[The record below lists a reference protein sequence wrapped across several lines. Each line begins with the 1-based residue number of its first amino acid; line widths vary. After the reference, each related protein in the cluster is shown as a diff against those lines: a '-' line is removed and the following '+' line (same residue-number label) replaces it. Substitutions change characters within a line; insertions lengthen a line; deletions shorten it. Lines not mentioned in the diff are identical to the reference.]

1 MFLNVLKDQNKEL
14 FLELCLHLSNSDG
27 VFSDSEKEVL
37 KAYCKEMEITEK
49 TDLSMR
55 PLENVVSILNNN
67 ANLVEK
73 KIVIMELLALAYV
86 DGIYDE
92 NEKEEMNIIIS
103 GLEFSENQ
111 VKEIIELLNKYI
123 NICDEIKNYLCV
135 EG

>member
-27 VFSDSEKEVL
+27 VFADSEKEVL

-49 TDLSMR
+49 TDFSMR

>member
-27 VFSDSEKEVL
+27 VFADSEKEVL